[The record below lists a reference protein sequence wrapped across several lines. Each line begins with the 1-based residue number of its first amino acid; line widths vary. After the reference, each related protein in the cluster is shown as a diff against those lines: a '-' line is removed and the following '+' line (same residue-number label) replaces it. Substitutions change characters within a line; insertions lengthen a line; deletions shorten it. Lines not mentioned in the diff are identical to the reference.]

1 MVSTILVMVSILVG
15 HNKIHVSYDYEGT
28 MEDCMNAME
37 VRMAY
42 DIVRDDP
49 SILNKYFCVNI
60 EEAQNKDPEA

>member
-1 MVSTILVMVSILVG
+1 MVSILVG
-15 HNKIHVSYDYEGT
+15 SNKIHVSYDYEGT

>member
-1 MVSTILVMVSILVG
+1 M
-15 HNKIHVSYDYEGT
+15 KT
-28 MEDCMNAME
+28 MEI
-37 VRMAY
+37 RMAY

>member
-15 HNKIHVSYDYEGT
+15 HNRLHVSYDYEGT